1 MRLGYTGRISS
12 RAGTTAVKTD
22 TDVIVI
28 GAGHNG
34 LTCAG
39 YLARAGLR
47 VRVLE
52 ARDVVG
58 GAAVTEEFHP
68 GFRNSV
74 YSYSVSLL
82 HPKVIQELELGK
94 HGLEILERPAGTLSL
109 LNDDHLLLTRDD
121 VQAHAEIARFSPR
134 DAERIEEFEAEISE
148 VALALRALATEAP
161 PNIGGGFRD
170 FLSLVRA
177 GNRMRKL
184 SPRHQ
189 GILVELMTRSLG
201 DYLDM
206 WFEGEALKGVLGL
219 EGVIGNFA
227 EPYQAGTAYVLLHH
241 AFGEVNG
248 RTGAWGIARGGMG
261 AISEAMAG
269 FARSKGAI
277 IETSKP
283 VKEIITEGDRA
294 AGVITADGETI
305 TARCVAANIH
315 PQTLLTR
322 LLDPSLLEAG
332 DRRRIEAYRS
342 HSATFRMN
350 VALSELPRFTSM
362 AGRGDEH
369 FMGAIEVSPSLDYI
383 TDAYMDARQLGWAR
397 KPVISMQVPSTQ
409 DDSLAP
415 NGGHVASLFCQHFQR
430 HQPDGSSWDD
440 IKDDVADQVIATIDQ
455 YAPNFAASVVGRQ
468 IKTPLDIERD
478 LGMIGGDIF
487 HGALHLDQFYSMRP
501 LPGHAAYKM
510 PVAGVYLCGSGAHP
524 GGGVSGLPGHNA
536 AREILRRYKP

>member
-1 MRLGYTGRISS
+1 MSNI
-12 RAGTTAVKTD
+12 TD

-28 GAGHNG
+28 GGGHNG

-39 YLARAGLR
+39 YLAKAGRR
-47 VRVLE
+47 VTVLE
-52 ARDVVG
+52 ARDKVG

-82 HPKVIQELELGK
+82 HPKVIAELELES
-94 HGLEILERPAGTLSL
+94 HGLEIMERPAGTLSL
-109 LNDDHLLLTRDD
+109 LENDRLLLTRDGE
-121 VQAHAEIARFSPR
+121 QAKQEIARFSTR
-134 DAERIEEFEAEISE
+134 DASRIDQFEEQIET
-148 VALALRALATEAP
+148 VAIALRAMASQAP
-161 PNIGGGFRD
+161 PNIGGGWRD
-170 FLSLVRA
+170 ALSLIKS
-177 GNRMRKL
+177 GKL
-184 SPRHQ
+184 MYGLGSEHQ
-189 GILVELMTRSLG
+189 AVLVDLMTKSLG

-241 AFGEVNG
+241 AFGEVKG
-248 RTGAWGIARGGMG
+248 KAGAWGIARGGMG
-261 AISEAMAG
+261 AITQAMASY
-269 FARSKGAI
+269 ALSKGAK
-277 IETSKP
+277 IETSCP
-283 VKEIITEGDRA
+283 VESIMVEGGRA
-294 AGVITADGETI
+294 VGVTTADGREI
-305 TARCVAANIH
+305 TAKVVAANVH
-315 PQTLLTR
+315 PQTLLQKM
-322 LLDPSLLEAG
+322 LGEEYLNDEQQ
-332 DRRRIEAYRS
+332 RRIGAYRS

-350 VALSELPRFTSM
+350 VALSELPAFTSM
-362 AGRGDEH
+362 AGAGEEH
-369 FMGAIEVSPSLDYI
+369 FKGAIEVCPSLSYI
-383 TDAYMDARQLGWAR
+383 ENAYTDAKTLGWSR

-415 NGGHVASLFCQHFQR
+415 PGGHVASLFCQHFQR
-430 HQPDGSSWDD
+430 DLPDGSSWDD
-440 IKDDVADQVIATIDQ
+440 AADDVADMVIDTIDA

-501 LPGHAAYKM
+501 LPGIADHRM
-510 PVAGVYLCGSGAHP
+510 PVKGVYLCGSGAHP

-536 AREILRRYKP
+536 AAEILRDKG